1 MTKPPN
7 ESQLIAGR
15 SFALVSETRLLRW
28 RSVGCHRIAERYLP
42 LAWIIHDF
50 AGEKRKGALKD

>member
-1 MTKPPN
+1 MYADL
-7 ESQLIAGR
+7 Q
-15 SFALVSETRLLRW
+15 
-28 RSVGCHRIAERYLP
+28 RIRFSGNWKR

>member
-1 MTKPPN
+1 MDPN
-7 ESQLIAGR
+7 LSAQLLICRVTGV
-15 SFALVSETRLLRW
+15 SPGSYLDGFAV
-28 RSVGCHRIAERYLP
+28 YQD

>member
-1 MTKPPN
+1 MLPQIERN
-7 ESQLIAGR
+7 VL
-15 SFALVSETRLLRW
+15 SFDA
-28 RSVGCHRIAERYLP
+28 